1 MVGAD
6 LVARIEVQASLV
18 CHKWSTGLD
27 LTVIWVVPLMD
38 RTMVSV
44 VQLVFLALS
53 MAEGVFYRCQTE
65 FASQLDDSRLC
76 ICATTLV
83 REQVEAQVTQAAV
96 GRVEY
101 L

>member
-1 MVGAD
+1 
-6 LVARIEVQASLV
+6 
-18 CHKWSTGLD
+18 
-27 LTVIWVVPLMD
+27 MD

-83 REQVEAQVTQAAV
+83 RE
-96 GRVEY
+96 
-101 L
+101 